1 MDRRHNWLALALL
14 WAAGNGLRL
23 PVLALAPV
31 IPLIQADLNLSGT
44 QIGVL
49 SGLPVLLFGLA
60 AIPGS
65 LLIARFGALAAVVI
79 GLLLAGAAG
88 SLRGAIPQIAWLY
101 AMTILMGAGIA
112 FMQPAMTALVRAWTP
127 HRIGFATAIYTN
139 GLLVGET
146 LPVALTIP
154 FVLPLLDNSW
164 RATFVFWGL
173 PMFGIAALMLLA
185 PANKDA
191 GAAAPRRWWPDW
203 RSSVIWRLGLI
214 LSSVNGAYFS
224 ANAFIPSYLTEAGR
238 ADLVSPVLTA
248 LNLVQLPA
256 SFLLL
261 AVAHR
266 LERRAWPFVV
276 TGLIL
281 LICIVGIASTAS
293 IWTIVF
299 AAVLGF
305 TGAIIL
311 SLALT
316 LPAILSAPED
326 VARTSA
332 AMFTVSYVTA
342 MLFSVLCGIAWD
354 IGGSPR
360 WAFLPIIVGILPQ
373 ILLIGTIRFP
383 RST

>member
-1 MDRRHNWLALALL
+1 MDRRQFWLALALL

-31 IPLIQADLNLSGT
+31 IPLIQADLGLNGT

-60 AIPGS
+60 AIPGA

-79 GLLLAGAAG
+79 GLILAGAAG

-101 AMTILMGAGIA
+101 VMTILMGAGIA

-154 FVLPLLDNSW
+154 FVLPLLDGSW

-173 PMFGIAALMLLA
+173 PMFGIAALMFLA
-185 PANKDA
+185 PRSKAA

-203 RSSVIWRLGLI
+203 RNGVVWRLGLI
-214 LSSVNGAYFS
+214 LSSVNGAYFNV
-224 ANAFIPSYLTEAGR
+224 NAFMPSYLTEFGR
-238 ADLVSPVLTA
+238 ADLISPVLTA
-248 LNLVQLPA
+248 LNLAQLPA
-256 SFLLL
+256 SVLLL
-261 AVAHR
+261 VVARR
-266 LERRAWPFVV
+266 LEGRAWPFVA
-276 TGLIL
+276 TGLML
-281 LICIVGIASTAS
+281 LICVVGMALTAS
-293 IWTIVF
+293 VWTIVF

-332 AMFTVSYVTA
+332 AMFTVSYATA
-342 MLFSVLCGIAWD
+342 MLFSVLSGIAWD
-354 IGGSPR
+354 LGGDTR
-360 WAFLPIIVGILPQ
+360 WAFLPVVVGILPQ

-383 RST
+383 RPT